1 MAPLAPPYVQ
11 LSSQYSNT
19 QVKLNFTEIPLI
31 GPRITKIG
39 FLAKLLLLESKTAGI
54 GREKFEFCP
63 RIFSAA

>member
-39 FLAKLLLLESKTAGI
+39 LLAKTVVT
-54 GREKFEFCP
+54 
-63 RIFSAA
+63 RI

>member
-19 QVKLNFTEIPLI
+19 QVKLNFTEIPLV

-39 FLAKLLLLESKTAGI
+39 FLAKLLLLESKTTCLSG
-54 GREKFEFCP
+54 EKFGFCP
-63 RIFSAA
+63 RIFSAV